1 MRGRTPLPLP
11 RPYIRVQ
18 QGPIPSGPQG
28 IKEEEKKRR
37 KKCKRS
43 VQGLR
48 PFSSPAA
55 LPAVSPSKAASPSRL
70 SRREHKLRPRRANR
84 RQPLPS
90 KPRGASARR
99 QARTARTHRSHHPP
113 SLPTPPP
120 LPRPHP
126 RKTRARPPGTRS
138 RTTSCRATSRRWKSS
153 RTRCLS
159 ASSTQRCSSPQ
170 PSRRILYSVIS
181 VCLPEPRGRE

>member
-48 PFSSPAA
+48 PLSSPAA
-55 LPAVSPSKAASPSRL
+55 LPAVSQSKAASLSRAYLAENISSGLEEQTGGSHSHQSPEGHPPVDKPGLPGLIVPIILRVSRL
-70 SRREHKLRPRRANR
+70 LRPFRVPTPGRLGPAHQGPALGRRAAGR
-84 RQPLPS
+84 RAAGGRAPGPAACRRRRLRGALLRS
-90 KPRGASARR
+90 PRGESYI
-99 QARTARTHRSHHPP
+99 Q
-113 SLPTPPP
+113 
-120 LPRPHP
+120 
-126 RKTRARPPGTRS
+126 
-138 RTTSCRATSRRWKSS
+138 
-153 RTRCLS
+153 
-159 ASSTQRCSSPQ
+159 
-170 PSRRILYSVIS
+170 
-181 VCLPEPRGRE
+181 